1 MAIGLFKK
9 FLRLFKGKKQ
19 KKLGL
24 ALGSGGVKGL
34 AHIGALRA
42 FEEEGIHFD
51 FVAGTSIGSIVGAMY
66 ACGYSSS
73 GMIEYIKNLHLEDPL
88 TLIKMKL
95 TGVTPEKLLDQV
107 FGGRDIEELSLPF
120 CAVAVNVTSGEE
132 VDITTGSVATA
143 VLASSAIPP
152 MFKPVQ
158 IADNRLI
165 DGAFRNAVPAN
176 VVKNMGADCVIG
188 ISLGEEH
195 PTNEVIKISLDEL
208 YKDNGVPICDRL
220 TPFKIAS
227 DFLLTPSLSAYKSTA
242 ISKMHE
248 IYEIGY
254 ECAKRSMPEIKK
266 VLKAKGIK
274 LNKKS

>member
-1 MAIGLFKK
+1 MAIGLLKR
-9 FLRLFKGKKQ
+9 FLSLFKVKKQ

-51 FVAGTSIGSIVGAMY
+51 VVAGTSIGAIVGAMY

-73 GMIEYIKNLHLEDPL
+73 GMLEYIKHLHLEDPL

-95 TGVTPEKLLDQV
+95 TGVTPEKLLDQA
-107 FGGRDIEELSLPF
+107 FGGRDIEELNLPF
-120 CAVAVNVTSGEE
+120 CAVAVDILTGEE
-132 VDITTGSVATA
+132 VDITNGAVATA

-152 MFKPVQ
+152 LFKPIQ
-158 IADNRLI
+158 MGDNRLI
-165 DGAFRNAVPAN
+165 DGAFRNSVPAN
-176 VVKNMGADCVIG
+176 IVKNMGADCVIG

-195 PTNEVIKISLDEL
+195 PTNDLIKVSLDEL
-208 YKDNGVPICDRL
+208 YKDNGVPLCDRL
-220 TPFKIAS
+220 TACKIAS

-242 ISKMHE
+242 ITKMDE

-254 ECAKRSMPEIKK
+254 ECAKRVMPEIKK

-274 LNKKS
+274 IKK